1 MESRIQITVL
11 LKYLIFLVSGLVF
24 PGGIFHFI
32 KPCMYGKARP
42 LSLSLQPAQGDKVA
56 YMHES

>member
-24 PGGIFHFI
+24 PGGMFHFI

-42 LSLSLQPAQGDKVA
+42 LSLPLQPAQGVKVG